1 MEYRLFLVDRLLI
14 MPFVKVTGVG
24 VYMSRLFQVDR
35 RLIMPF
41 VKVTRVLV
49 GSRVQLMH

>member
-1 MEYRLFLVDRLLI
+1 MDRLLI

-35 RLIMPF
+35 KLIMPF
-41 VKVTRVLV
+41 VKVPRVLV